1 MSIYGQF
8 DICGIL
14 GDQAGE
20 DLLEKTKTTKIILA
34 GIEEVI
40 PNPENFY
47 STRQEEIELLAEN
60 IFENGLLHDLVCY
73 KDGNRYT
80 LISGHRRYMAL
91 QQLITEGKQY
101 KYHGM
106 DITGKV
112 PITLIENP
120 KNPHMIGLQLIS
132 ANHQRQMTADEKRTV
147 IRNTLSCLNELEKVG
162 KFSWPKGIRTCTV
175 LAEKTGIAEHFIK
188 DYLAESGL
196 TKSGIPDPDT
206 EEKNRKSKEVTEE
219 MKSVK
224 RFTKAIRT
232 LNKRAA
238 DFDWNILSEL
248 NEKEISDIKDQ
259 LKQLIDRLQTYVD

>member
-8 DICGIL
+8 DIRSLL
-14 GDQAGE
+14 GDKAGE
-20 DLLEKTKTTKIILA
+20 DLLEKTKTTKIFLA
-34 GIEEVI
+34 EIEEVI

-47 STRQEEIELLAEN
+47 STRHEDIELLAEN
-60 IFENGLLHDLVCY
+60 IFENGILHDLVCY

-91 QQLITEGKQY
+91 RKLITEGKQY
-101 KYHGM
+101 RFHGM

-147 IRNTLSCLNELEKVG
+147 IRNTLSCLNALEKVG

-188 DYLAESGL
+188 DFLAESGI
-196 TKSGIPDPDT
+196 TKSNIPDPDV
-206 EEKNRKSKEVTEE
+206 EEKNRRSKEVTEE
-219 MKSVK
+219 AKAVK
-224 RFTKAIRT
+224 RLTKAIRT
-232 LNKRAA
+232 LNKRTS
-238 DFDWNILSEL
+238 DFDWSILSEL
-248 NEKEISDIKDQ
+248 DETEIIEIKEQ
-259 LKQLIDRLQTYVD
+259 LKQLIERLSVYAK